1 MSSYYQVDF
10 GQTASRFNQLQPR
23 SYVHA
28 SNAEALVLKTDLPE
42 TRLTFLNSASKF
54 IASTKNGDFILS
66 KGEASNALFKV
77 SEHSATPHMTVYGTT
92 TTSNLTFA
100 GTTNKQIVLADYS
113 DTQFAGFGYT
123 GDTLFYQTPS
133 ALGRHIFRANA
144 ANLNMELVR
153 MQNSAGGAQVGIGL
167 TDPGKVIEPGTTL
180 KVGGTTRILG
190 DLMLSGG
197 LTMANPA
204 CNFLKVSDKL
214 PTSALPSNLVYTQ
227 ANNKID
233 DSFLTTE
240 YKFQYL
246 KSQKNVGIGTRIPL
260 QKLHI
265 GGSVAVSDRIGIGTA
280 LPQSR
285 IHAIESGG
293 AIATMR
299 LENVYGG
306 NIVEAYAGF
315 GISNNSAPVF
325 IVHGDRVAVSI
336 GTSNPD
342 RTKALTVTGD
352 TAITRDLSVGSTVYT
367 CNLVTPYLNIISPDN
382 SSLSLLK
389 VDNLQGTNGTP
400 TSAINV
406 YSPLLARSDFYTDR
420 INGFSSNTVRILGNV
435 IVSKDT
441 ELATSPLVCADSNL
455 IDNKA
460 VITNAKNK
468 VLQLSG
474 YICNW
479 KSGATSPGLIT
490 EEVAAVLPSAVR
502 TMSDGTKG
510 VVYEAL
516 IPLLIQAIK
525 ELSAP

>member
-77 SEHSATPHMTVYGTT
+77 SQDLATPHLTVYGTT
-92 TTSNLTFA
+92 TTCNLTFA
-100 GTTNKQIVLADYS
+100 GTTNKQIVLSEYS

-144 ANLNMELVR
+144 ADLNVELVR
-153 MQNSAGGAQVGIGL
+153 MQGSAGGAQVGIGL
-167 TDPGKVIEPGTTL
+167 TDPGKVIEQGTAL
-180 KVGGTTRILG
+180 KVGGTTRIMG

-204 CNFLKVSDKL
+204 CNFLKASDKL
-214 PTSALPSNLVYTQ
+214 PTSALPSNLVYAQ

-246 KSQKNVGIGTRIPL
+246 KSQKNVGIGTRIPV

-293 AIATMR
+293 SVTTMR
-299 LENVYGG
+299 LENTYGG
-306 NIVEAYAGF
+306 NILEAYAGF
-315 GISNNSAPVF
+315 GLSNNRAPVF
-325 IVHGDRVAVSI
+325 IVHGDRTAVSI

-342 RTKALTVTGD
+342 RTKALTVEGH
-352 TAITRDLSVGSTVYT
+352 TAITRDLTVGSSIYT
-367 CNLVTPYLNIISPDN
+367 CNLVTPYMNIIDPVN
-382 SSLSLLK
+382 NSLSLFK
-389 VDNLQGTNGTP
+389 VDTFQSSNGSPTP
-400 TSAINV
+400 AINV
-406 YSPLLARSDFYTDR
+406 YAPLLARSKFYTDSVS
-420 INGFSSNTVRILGNV
+420 GFSSNTVRILGNV

-441 ELATSPLVCADSNL
+441 ELATSPLVCADNSL
-455 IDNKA
+455 IDNKSI
-460 VITNAKNK
+460 ITNAKNK
-468 VLQLSG
+468 VMQLSG

-479 KSGATSPGLIT
+479 KSGATSPGLIA
-490 EEVAAVLPSAVR
+490 EEVSAVLPSAVR
-502 TMSDGTKG
+502 IMSDGTKG

-516 IPLLIQAIK
+516 VPLLIQAIK